1 MFESFIV
8 LSTACTYDLT
18 VNNLSVNTKLVSW
31 KLMVQVS
38 TTADGEVKKLRM
50 TSSKC
55 PSECSMEPFVQISQI

>member
-8 LSTACTYDLT
+8 LSIACTYDLT

-38 TTADGEVKKLRM
+38 TTADGEAKKL
-50 TSSKC
+50 
-55 PSECSMEPFVQISQI
+55 